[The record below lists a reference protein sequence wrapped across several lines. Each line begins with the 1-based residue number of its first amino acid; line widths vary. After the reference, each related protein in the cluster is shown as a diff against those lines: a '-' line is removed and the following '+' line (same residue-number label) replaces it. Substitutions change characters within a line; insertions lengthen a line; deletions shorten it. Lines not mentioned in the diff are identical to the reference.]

1 MMPDGNPAEKIAQTP
16 RSGRE
21 ASGGTPYTLESY
33 RPEESLGFLA
43 GRFLNLINDGIDLAL
58 KGTGLNSHRF
68 GILHALLRGKVSS
81 PTGIARLRY
90 QNGAAVTYNLNLLE
104 KQGLIVR
111 VPSETDRRITELKLT
126 AEGENLTRRCLPL
139 VVEAQNR
146 VLSPVGP
153 EEHALMV
160 RLLSRLTNWDDH
172 IEANATTGGHK

>member
-1 MMPDGNPAEKIAQTP
+1 MPDGDFAETRFPEEVSAGEGIYALDT
-16 RSGRE
+16 
-21 ASGGTPYTLESY
+21 Y
-33 RPEESLGFLA
+33 RPEESLGFIA
-43 GRFLNLINDGIDLAL
+43 GRLLNMINDAIDLAL
-58 KGTGLNSHRF
+58 KGTHLNSHRF

-126 AEGENLTRRCLPL
+126 AEGESLTRRCLPL

-172 IEANATTGGHK
+172 IEARATTGGHQ